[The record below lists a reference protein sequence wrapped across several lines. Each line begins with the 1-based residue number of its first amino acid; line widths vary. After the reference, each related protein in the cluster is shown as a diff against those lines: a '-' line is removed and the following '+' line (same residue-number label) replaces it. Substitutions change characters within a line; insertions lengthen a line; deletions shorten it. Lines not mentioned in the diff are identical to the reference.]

1 LGAITRFAVPID
13 RLGLLTNRAQDR
25 NENHSQRYVSLH
37 VQHTTDLRAV
47 ARSQA
52 VQVVAE
58 IAEKISGARRNQERE
73 GIQQLLGLS
82 RQGAIQQVLVSEVS
96 RLGRSTVE
104 VLQVVEELTQLGVS
118 IYVQNF
124 GIETLKNGKRNPVAQ
139 FMFTLLA
146 EFARLERETL
156 RERILSGM
164 EEARRQG
171 IKIGRPVGATEEK
184 AAFLK
189 KYAAVARQLRAGLS
203 VRKTA
208 KLCEVAINTVRKVK
222 TLL

>member
-1 LGAITRFAVPID
+1 MQQGVIFVRVSKKE
-13 RLGLLTNRAQDR
+13 QDY
-25 NENHSQRYVSLH
+25 QRQVE
-37 VQHTTDLRAV
+37 DLRAV
-47 ARSQA
+47 AQSLA

-73 GIQQLLGLS
+73 GIQQLLALS
-82 RQGAIQQVLVSEVS
+82 RRGAIQKVLVSEVS

-104 VLQVVEELTQLGVS
+104 VLQIVEELTQLGVS

-124 GIETLKNGKRNPVAQ
+124 GIATLKNGKRNPLAQ

-164 EEARRQG
+164 DEARRQG
-171 IKIGRPVGATEEK
+171 IRIGRPAGTTEEK
-184 AAFLK
+184 IVFLK

-208 KLCEVAINTVRKVK
+208 KLCDVAINTVRKVK

>member
-1 LGAITRFAVPID
+1 MQQAVIFV
-13 RLGLLTNRAQDR
+13 RVSKKEQDY
-25 NENHSQRYVSLH
+25 QRQVE
-37 VQHTTDLRAV
+37 DLRAV
-47 ARSQA
+47 AQSQA

-58 IAEKISGARRNQERE
+58 ISEKISGAKRNQDRE
-73 GIQQLLGLS
+73 GIQQLLELS
-82 RQGAIQQVLVSEVS
+82 RQGAIQKVLVSEVS

-104 VLQVVEELTQLGVS
+104 VLQIVEELTQLGIS

-124 GIETLKNGKRNPVAQ
+124 GLETLKNGKRNPVAQ

-164 EEARRQG
+164 DEARRQG
-171 IKIGRPVGATEEK
+171 VTIGRPVGATEDK
-184 AAFLK
+184 AVFLK

-208 KLCEVAINTVRKVK
+208 KLCDVAINTVRKVK

>member
-1 LGAITRFAVPID
+1 M
-13 RLGLLTNRAQDR
+13 
-25 NENHSQRYVSLH
+25 E
-37 VQHTTDLRAV
+37 DLRAV

-52 VQVVAE
+52 IQVVAE
-58 IAEKISGARRNQERE
+58 IAEKISGARKNKERE
-73 GIQQLLGLS
+73 GIQQLLALS
-82 RQGAIQQVLVSEVS
+82 RQGAIQKVLVSEVS

-104 VLQVVEELTQLGVS
+104 VLQIVEELTQLGVS
-118 IYVQNF
+118 ICVQNF
-124 GIETLKNGKRNPVAQ
+124 GLETLKDGKRNPVAQ

-164 EEARRQG
+164 DEARRQG
-171 IKIGRPVGATEEK
+171 IRIGRPAGTTEEK
-184 AAFLK
+184 AVFLK

-208 KLCEVAINTVRKVK
+208 KLCDVAINTVRKVK
-222 TLL
+222 AML

>member
-1 LGAITRFAVPID
+1 MQQAVIFV
-13 RLGLLTNRAQDR
+13 RVSKKEQDY
-25 NENHSQRYVSLH
+25 QRQVE
-37 VQHTTDLRAV
+37 DLRAV
-47 ARSQA
+47 AQSQA

-58 IAEKISGARRNQERE
+58 ISEKISGAKRNQDRE
-73 GIQQLLGLS
+73 GIQQLLELS
-82 RQGAIQQVLVSEVS
+82 RQGAIQKVLVSEVS

-104 VLQVVEELTQLGVS
+104 VLQIVEELTQLGIS

-124 GIETLKNGKRNPVAQ
+124 GLETLKNGKRNPVAQ

-164 EEARRQG
+164 DEARRQG
-171 IKIGRPVGATEEK
+171 VTIGRPMGATEEK
-184 AAFLK
+184 AVFLK

-208 KLCEVAINTVRKVK
+208 KLCDVAINTVRKVK

>member
-1 LGAITRFAVPID
+1 MQQAVIFV
-13 RLGLLTNRAQDR
+13 RVSKKEQDY
-25 NENHSQRYVSLH
+25 QRQVE
-37 VQHTTDLRAV
+37 DLRAV
-47 ARSQA
+47 AQSQA

-58 IAEKISGARRNQERE
+58 ISEKISGAKRNQERE
-73 GIQQLLGLS
+73 GIQQLLALS
-82 RQGAIQQVLVSEVS
+82 RQGAIQKVLVSEVS

-104 VLQVVEELTQLGVS
+104 VLQIVEELTQLGIS

-164 EEARRQG
+164 DEARRQG
-171 IKIGRPVGATEEK
+171 ITIGRPLGATEET
-184 AAFLK
+184 AVFLK

-208 KLCEVAINTVRKVK
+208 KLCDVAINTVRKVK

>member
-1 LGAITRFAVPID
+1 MQQAVIFV
-13 RLGLLTNRAQDR
+13 RVSKKEQDY
-25 NENHSQRYVSLH
+25 QRQVE
-37 VQHTTDLRAV
+37 DLRAV
-47 ARSQA
+47 AQSQA

-73 GIQQLLGLS
+73 GIQQLLALS
-82 RQGAIQQVLVSEVS
+82 RRGAIQKVLVSEVS

-104 VLQVVEELTQLGVS
+104 VLQIVEELTQLGIS

-164 EEARRQG
+164 DEARRQG
-171 IKIGRPVGATEEK
+171 VTIGRPVGATEEK
-184 AAFLK
+184 AVFLK

-208 KLCEVAINTVRKVK
+208 KLCAVAINTVRKVK
-222 TLL
+222 ALL

>member
-1 LGAITRFAVPID
+1 MQQAVIFV
-13 RLGLLTNRAQDR
+13 RVSKKEQDY
-25 NENHSQRYVSLH
+25 QRQVE
-37 VQHTTDLRAV
+37 DLRAV
-47 ARSQA
+47 AQSQA

-58 IAEKISGARRNQERE
+58 IAEKISGAKRNQDRE

-82 RQGAIQQVLVSEVS
+82 RRGAIQKVLVSEVS

-104 VLQVVEELTQLGVS
+104 VLQIVEELTQLGIS

-164 EEARRQG
+164 DEARRQG
-171 IKIGRPVGATEEK
+171 VTIGRPVGATEEK
-184 AAFLK
+184 AVFLK
-189 KYAAVARQLRAGLS
+189 KYAAVARQLRTGLS

-208 KLCEVAINTVRKVK
+208 KLCDVAINTVRKVK

>member
-1 LGAITRFAVPID
+1 MQQAAIFVRVSK
-13 RLGLLTNRAQDR
+13 REQDY
-25 NENHSQRYVSLH
+25 QRQLE
-37 VQHTTDLRAV
+37 DLRAV
-47 ARSQA
+47 AKNQS

-58 IAEKISGARRNQERE
+58 ISEKISGIRTNLERD
-73 GIQQLLGLS
+73 GIQELLLLS
-82 RQGAIQQVLVSEVS
+82 RKGTIQKVLVCEVS

-104 VLQVVEELTQLGVS
+104 VLQVVDELTELGVS

-139 FMFTLLA
+139 FLFTLLA

-164 EEARRQG
+164 DEARRKG
-171 IKIGRPVGATEEK
+171 KKIGRPDGTREEK
-184 AAFLK
+184 SDFLK
-189 KYAAVARQLRAGLS
+189 KYAPVIRNLRAGLS

-208 KLCEVAINTVRKVK
+208 KLCDVSINTVRKVNEYV
-222 TLL
+222 LLKP

>member
-1 LGAITRFAVPID
+1 MQQAVIFV
-13 RLGLLTNRAQDR
+13 RVSKKEQDF
-25 NENHSQRYVSLH
+25 QRQVE
-37 VQHTTDLRAV
+37 DLRAV
-47 ARSQA
+47 AQSQA

-58 IAEKISGARRNQERE
+58 IAEKISGAKRNQDRK
-73 GIQQLLGLS
+73 GIQQLLALS
-82 RQGAIQQVLVSEVS
+82 RRGAIQKVLVSEVS

-104 VLQVVEELTQLGVS
+104 VLQIVEELTQLGVS

-164 EEARRQG
+164 DEARRQG
-171 IKIGRPVGATEEK
+171 VTIGRPVGATEEK
-184 AAFLK
+184 AVFLK
-189 KYAAVARQLRAGLS
+189 KYAAVARQLRVGLS

-208 KLCEVAINTVRKVK
+208 KLCGVAINTVRKVK
-222 TLL
+222 VLL

>member
-1 LGAITRFAVPID
+1 MQQAVIFV
-13 RLGLLTNRAQDR
+13 RVSKKEQDY
-25 NENHSQRYVSLH
+25 QRQVE
-37 VQHTTDLRAV
+37 DLRAV
-47 ARSQA
+47 AQSQA

-58 IAEKISGARRNQERE
+58 ISEKISGAKRNQDRE
-73 GIQQLLGLS
+73 GIQQLLELS
-82 RQGAIQQVLVSEVS
+82 RRGSIQKVLVSEVS

-104 VLQVVEELTQLGVS
+104 VLQIVEELTQLGVS

-164 EEARRQG
+164 DEARRQG
-171 IKIGRPVGATEEK
+171 VTIGRPVGATEDK
-184 AAFLK
+184 AVFLK
-189 KYAAVARQLRAGLS
+189 KYASVARQLRSGLS

-208 KLCEVAINTVRKVK
+208 KLCDVAINTVRKVK
-222 TLL
+222 ALL

>member
-1 LGAITRFAVPID
+1 MQQAVIFV
-13 RLGLLTNRAQDR
+13 RVSKKEQDY
-25 NENHSQRYVSLH
+25 QRQVE
-37 VQHTTDLRAV
+37 DLRAV

>member
-1 LGAITRFAVPID
+1 MQQAVIFV
-13 RLGLLTNRAQDR
+13 RVSKKEQDY
-25 NENHSQRYVSLH
+25 QRQVE
-37 VQHTTDLRAV
+37 DLRAV
-47 ARSQA
+47 AQSQA

-58 IAEKISGARRNQERE
+58 IAEKISGAKRNQERE
-73 GIQQLLGLS
+73 GIQQLLALS
-82 RQGAIQQVLVSEVS
+82 RRGAIQKVLVSEVS

-104 VLQVVEELTQLGVS
+104 VLQIVEELTQLGIS

-164 EEARRQG
+164 DEARRQG
-171 IKIGRPVGATEEK
+171 VTIGRPVGATEEK
-184 AAFLK
+184 AVFLK
-189 KYAAVARQLRAGLS
+189 KYAAVARQLRAGQS
-203 VRKTA
+203 VRNTA
-208 KLCEVAINTVRKVK
+208 KLCDVAINTVRKVK
-222 TLL
+222 AML

>member
-1 LGAITRFAVPID
+1 MQQAVIFV
-13 RLGLLTNRAQDR
+13 RVSKKEQDY
-25 NENHSQRYVSLH
+25 QRQVE
-37 VQHTTDLRAV
+37 DLRAV
-47 ARSQA
+47 AQSQA

-58 IAEKISGARRNQERE
+58 IAEKISGAKRNQDRE

-82 RQGAIQQVLVSEVS
+82 RRGAIQKVLVSEVS

-104 VLQVVEELTQLGVS
+104 VLQIVEELTQLGIS

-164 EEARRQG
+164 DEARRQG
-171 IKIGRPVGATEEK
+171 VTIGRPVGATEEK
-184 AAFLK
+184 AVFLK

-208 KLCEVAINTVRKVK
+208 KLCDVAINTVRKVK

>member
-1 LGAITRFAVPID
+1 MQQAVIFV
-13 RLGLLTNRAQDR
+13 RVSKKEQDY
-25 NENHSQRYVSLH
+25 QRQVE
-37 VQHTTDLRAV
+37 DLRAV
-47 ARSQA
+47 AQSQA
-52 VQVVAE
+52 MQVVAE
-58 IAEKISGARRNQERE
+58 ISEKISGARRNQDRE
-73 GIQQLLGLS
+73 GIQQLLALS
-82 RQGAIQQVLVSEVS
+82 RQGAIQKVLVSEVS

-104 VLQVVEELTQLGVS
+104 VLQIVEELTQLGIS

-124 GIETLKNGKRNPVAQ
+124 GLETLKNGKRNPVAQ

-164 EEARRQG
+164 DEARRQG
-171 IKIGRPVGATEEK
+171 IKIGRPAGTTEEK
-184 AAFLK
+184 AVFLK

-222 TLL
+222 TLLSS

>member
-1 LGAITRFAVPID
+1 MQRAVIFV
-13 RLGLLTNRAQDR
+13 RVSKKEQDYHR
-25 NENHSQRYVSLH
+25 QLE
-37 VQHTTDLRAV
+37 DLRAV
-47 ARSQA
+47 AQTQS
-52 VQVVAE
+52 VHVVAE
-58 IAEKISGARRNQERE
+58 ISEKISGVRTNQERG
-73 GIQQLLGLS
+73 GIQELLQLC
-82 RQGAIQQVLVSEVS
+82 RQGTIQKLLVCEVS

-104 VLQVVEELTQLGVS
+104 VLQVVDELTRLDIS
-118 IYVQNF
+118 IYLGRRAVHNF

-171 IKIGRPVGATEEK
+171 KRIGRPDGAVEEK
-184 AAFLK
+184 ATFLK
-189 KYAAVARQLRAGLS
+189 KYGSVARNLRAGLS

-208 KLCEVAINTVRKVK
+208 KLCEVCI
-222 TLL
+222 

>member
-1 LGAITRFAVPID
+1 MQQAVIFV
-13 RLGLLTNRAQDR
+13 RVSKKEQDY
-25 NENHSQRYVSLH
+25 QRQLE
-37 VQHTTDLRAV
+37 DLRSLAL
-47 ARSQA
+47 SQA

-58 IAEKISGARRNQERE
+58 ISEKISGARTNQERD
-73 GIQQLLGLS
+73 GIQELLRLS
-82 RQGAIQQVLVSEVS
+82 RTGAIQKVLVCEVS

-104 VLQVVEELTQLGVS
+104 VLQVVDELTQLGVS

-124 GIETLKNGKRNPVAQ
+124 GIETLRNGKRNPVAQ
-139 FMFTLLA
+139 FLFTLLA

-164 EEARRQG
+164 DEARRQG
-171 IKIGRPVGATEEK
+171 KKIGRPDGTTEEK

-189 KYAAVARQLRAGLS
+189 KYASVVRNLRAGLS

-208 KLCEVAINTVRKVK
+208 KLCDVSINTVRKVNEYV
-222 TLL
+222 LLKP

>member
-1 LGAITRFAVPID
+1 MQQAVIFV
-13 RLGLLTNRAQDR
+13 RVSKKEQDYHR
-25 NENHSQRYVSLH
+25 QLE
-37 VQHTTDLRAV
+37 DLRAV
-47 ARSQA
+47 AQNQS
-52 VQVVAE
+52 VHVVAE
-58 IAEKISGARRNQERE
+58 ISEKISGVRTNQERG
-73 GIQQLLGLS
+73 GIQELLQLC
-82 RQGAIQQVLVSEVS
+82 RQGTIHKVLVCEVS

-104 VLQVVEELTQLGVS
+104 VLQVVDELTRLGIS

-171 IKIGRPVGATEEK
+171 KKIGRPDGTVEEK
-184 AAFLK
+184 ATFLK
-189 KYAAVARQLRAGLS
+189 KYGSVARNLRASLS

-208 KLCEVAINTVRKVK
+208 KLCQVSINTVRKVK
-222 TLL
+222 ALL

>member
-1 LGAITRFAVPID
+1 VRVSKE
-13 RLGLLTNRAQDR
+13 QDY
-25 NENHSQRYVSLH
+25 QRQVE
-37 VQHTTDLRAV
+37 DLRAV
-47 ARSQA
+47 AQSQA

-58 IAEKISGARRNQERE
+58 ISEKINGAKRNQERE
-73 GIQQLLGLS
+73 GIQQLLALS
-82 RQGAIQQVLVSEVS
+82 RRGAIQKVLVSEVS

-104 VLQVVEELTQLGVS
+104 VLQIVEELTQLGIS
-118 IYVQNF
+118 IYVQKF
-124 GIETLKNGKRNPVAQ
+124 GLETLKHGKRNPVAQ
-139 FMFTLLA
+139 FIFTLLA

-164 EEARRQG
+164 DEARRQG
-171 IKIGRPVGATEEK
+171 VTIGRPAGVTEDK
-184 AAFLK
+184 AVFLK

>member
-1 LGAITRFAVPID
+1 MQQAAIFVRVSK
-13 RLGLLTNRAQDR
+13 REQDY
-25 NENHSQRYVSLH
+25 QRQLE
-37 VQHTTDLRAV
+37 DLRAV
-47 ARSQA
+47 ARSQL

-58 IAEKISGARRNQERE
+58 ISEKVSGVRTNLERD
-73 GIQQLLGLS
+73 GIQELLLLS
-82 RQGAIQQVLVSEVS
+82 RQGAIQKVLVCEVS

-104 VLQVVEELTQLGVS
+104 VLQVVDELTELGVS

-139 FMFTLLA
+139 FLFTLLA

-164 EEARRQG
+164 NEARRQG
-171 IKIGRPVGATEEK
+171 KKIGRPDGTTEEK
-184 AAFLK
+184 ADFLK
-189 KYAAVARQLRAGLS
+189 KYAPVIRNLRAGLS

-208 KLCEVAINTVRKVK
+208 KLCDVSINTVRKVNEYVLPK
-222 TLL
+222 P

>member
-1 LGAITRFAVPID
+1 MQQAAIFVRVSKKE
-13 RLGLLTNRAQDR
+13 QDY
-25 NENHSQRYVSLH
+25 QRQVE
-37 VQHTTDLRAV
+37 DLRAV
-47 ARSQA
+47 ARGQA

-58 IAEKISGARRNQERE
+58 IAEKISGARRNQDRE
-73 GIQQLLGLS
+73 GIQQLLALS
-82 RQGAIQQVLVSEVS
+82 RQGAIQKVLVSEVS

-104 VLQVVEELTQLGVS
+104 VLQIVEELTQLGIS

-124 GIETLKNGKRNPVAQ
+124 GLETLKNGKRNPVAQ

-164 EEARRQG
+164 DEARRQG
-171 IKIGRPVGATEEK
+171 IKIGRPAGTTEEK
-184 AAFLK
+184 AVFLK

-222 TLL
+222 TLLSS

>member
-1 LGAITRFAVPID
+1 MQQAVIFV
-13 RLGLLTNRAQDR
+13 RVSKKEQDY
-25 NENHSQRYVSLH
+25 QRQLE
-37 VQHTTDLRAV
+37 DLRSLAL
-47 ARSQA
+47 SQA

-58 IAEKISGARRNQERE
+58 ISEKISGARTNQERD
-73 GIQQLLGLS
+73 GIQELLRLS
-82 RQGAIQQVLVSEVS
+82 RTRAIQKVLVCEVS

-104 VLQVVEELTQLGVS
+104 VLQVVDELTQLGVS

-124 GIETLKNGKRNPVAQ
+124 GIETLRNGKRNPVAQ
-139 FMFTLLA
+139 FLFTLLA

-164 EEARRQG
+164 DEARRQG
-171 IKIGRPVGATEEK
+171 KKIGRPDGTTEGK

-189 KYAAVARQLRAGLS
+189 KYASVVRNLRAGLS

-208 KLCEVAINTVRKVK
+208 KLCDVSINTVRKVNEYV
-222 TLL
+222 LLKP

>member
-1 LGAITRFAVPID
+1 MQHAVIFV
-13 RLGLLTNRAQDR
+13 RVSKKEQDY
-25 NENHSQRYVSLH
+25 QRQVE
-37 VQHTTDLRAV
+37 DLRAV
-47 ARSQA
+47 ARSQG

-58 IAEKISGARRNQERE
+58 IAEKMSGAKRNQERE
-73 GIQQLLGLS
+73 GIQQLLELS
-82 RQGAIQQVLVSEVS
+82 RRGAIQKVLVSEVS

-104 VLQVVEELTQLGVS
+104 VLHIVKELTQLGIS

-156 RERILSGM
+156 RERIVSGM
-164 EEARRQG
+164 DEARRQG
-171 IKIGRPVGATEEK
+171 VRIGRPAGTTEER
-184 AAFLK
+184 AVFLK

-208 KLCEVAINTVRKVK
+208 KLCDVAINTVRKVK
-222 TLL
+222 ALL